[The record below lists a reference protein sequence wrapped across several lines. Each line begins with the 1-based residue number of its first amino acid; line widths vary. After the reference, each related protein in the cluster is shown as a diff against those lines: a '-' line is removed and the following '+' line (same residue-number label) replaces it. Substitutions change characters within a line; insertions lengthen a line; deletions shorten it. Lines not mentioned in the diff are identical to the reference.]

1 MNIEQLRKDM
11 EAGTTREFSGTNEQL
26 TNALMH
32 IAERK
37 STGLTDATICAEAA
51 DRIDRRNDCSEG
63 RRMNIEQLRKDTDAG
78 TQGDWDNSTVA
89 TIWKGGHQTFMDQA
103 PDATPY
109 IISALQSGVCDTDAR
124 RIARVPQLER
134 IALAAEAMAD
144 VLEAAI
150 KEHDTG
156 EYGYDEENPWT
167 MREWFEMSD
176 REALAAY
183 RESTK

>member
-1 MNIEQLRKDM
+1 MNTEQLRKDM

-51 DRIDRRNDCSEG
+51 DRIDR
-63 RRMNIEQLRKDTDAG
+63 
-78 TQGDWDNSTVA
+78 
-89 TIWKGGHQTFMDQA
+89 
-103 PDATPY
+103 
-109 IISALQSGVCDTDAR
+109 
-124 RIARVPQLER
+124 LER